1 LQARIRTSWESFAL
15 AIGLLAVALAAAP
28 MNAGGGVGFAAA
40 LAAANQETLTIVLA
54 APARSASPR
63 AIDPDLDLPSEAAVR
78 RFAPIVARA
87 ARVHGVDEALVH
99 AVIFAESSYD
109 PDAISPAGASGLM
122 QLMPATAAQYGVRDL
137 FDPAQNVSG
146 GVRLL
151 RDLLARFDGNVELAV
166 AAYNAGAYAV
176 IRAGNRVP
184 PHTETAAYVPKV
196 IDYYRH
202 FQTLKG

>member
-54 APARSASPR
+54 APARAAARR
-63 AIDPDLDLPSEAAVR
+63 AADPDFDLPSAADVR
-78 RFAPIVARA
+78 RFAPIVSRA

-151 RDLLARFDGNVELAV
+151 RDLLAKFDGNVELAL

-184 PHTETAAYVPKV
+184 PHTEAYVPKV

-202 FQTLKG
+202 FQTLKS